1 MSRRRSIV
9 NALPHE
15 VLPESY
21 IDISDKIFALEQM
34 KKGEKDPEKIKGIQD
49 KIDQYTVTY
58 TEAVKPETQIEREK
72 KVNNAL
78 TKMSE
83 NLPHDIKLYIDHFV
97 HPKVGDI
104 ILTSITEYNTRQ
116 QYGKKDVYGI
126 VVDTEDLVMNPE
138 ITFIYIEPNSQDGYS
153 IGQTN
158 HYESPKNIEASTTSQ
173 LTEYYKEYVSTKK
186 HREYLKRKRLAQ
198 LAAKYYKKNKKTKA
212 KSRGGRKTRRHKIYR
227 FMPSP
232 K

>member
-1 MSRRRSIV
+1 MSRRPIV

-21 IDISDKIFALEQM
+21 IDISDKIYALEQM
-34 KKGEKDPEKIKGIQD
+34 KKAEKDQEQIKGLQD
-49 KIDQYTVTY
+49 KIHQYTVTY

-72 KVNNAL
+72 KVNTAL

-83 NLPHDIKLYIDHFV
+83 NLPHDINQYIYHFV

-116 QYGKKDVYGI
+116 QFGRKDVYGI
-126 VVDTEDLVMNPE
+126 VVDTEDLFMNPK
-138 ITFIYIEPNSQDGYS
+138 ITFIYITPSGYS
-153 IGQTN
+153 IGETN

-173 LTEYYKEYVSTKK
+173 LTEYYKEYVSTKQ

-198 LAAKYYKKNKKTKA
+198 LAAKHYKKNKKTKA
-212 KSRGGRKTRRHKIYR
+212 KTRGGRNTRRHKSHR
-227 FMPSP
+227 FRPSP

>member
-1 MSRRRSIV
+1 MSRRRSII

-34 KKGEKDPEKIKGIQD
+34 KRGEKDPEKIKGIQD

-58 TEAVKPETQIEREK
+58 TEAVKPETQIDREK
-72 KVNNAL
+72 KVNTAL

-104 ILTSITEYNTRQ
+104 ILTSITEYNRQ
-116 QYGKKDVYGI
+116 HYGVKDVYGI
-126 VVDTEDLVMNPE
+126 IVDTEDLFMNPK
-138 ITFIYIEPNSQDGYS
+138 ITFIYITPSGYS

-212 KSRGGRKTRRHKIYR
+212 KSRGGRKTRRHKSHR
-227 FMPSP
+227 FRPSP